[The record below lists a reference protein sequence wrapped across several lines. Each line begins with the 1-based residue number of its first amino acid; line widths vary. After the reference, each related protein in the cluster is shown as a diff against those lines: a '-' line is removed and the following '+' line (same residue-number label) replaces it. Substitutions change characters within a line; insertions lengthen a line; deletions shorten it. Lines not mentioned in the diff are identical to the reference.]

1 MDEKNIDNNQIK
13 ENEYKWK
20 ELLYTLFYEIK
31 SEILGCKIEID
42 EEEYMQ
48 NVKTI
53 TIENL
58 IKYIHDSI
66 QILIIKKIEDTKQ
79 QQKEEDEKF
88 YSWKYNDSKITKN
101 IKISNDLQALYE
113 NNIRFLEYK
122 ERKLMKKIFQDKL
135 RIDARENKIGEY
147 IEMENEFEEMKAKFK
162 YEDGRF
168 LKNDRKDNEIIII
181 RSENSN
187 LKKIINKL
195 EESIKKNNE
204 ILIAKDKIINNLKDE
219 IKILEKNKKKLEIK
233 NNINNSI
240 KEQYNLLNG
249 INININNGI
258 NSKNNTKNKINRHSN
273 NNSSIQSYKH
283 SNHINDESNI
293 STKEKMNI
301 TDRLRKIHSS
311 IKNIHFS
318 KNKKTKKRD
327 KKKDLLSTTR
337 NDSFER
343 TKDDFLK
350 KYFSGY
356 ATIKGT
362 KNINNNK
369 IKISNLPIN
378 NNKINLVNSSSIIP
392 FVNNRRNINNL
403 YSMKKIIGVGSINSS
418 RSTSKKQKFS
428 HNSGINYKSIS

>member
-1 MDEKNIDNNQIK
+1 MDEINIDRQIK

-42 EEEYMQ
+42 EDEYQQ
-48 NVKTI
+48 NVRTI

-79 QQKEEDEKF
+79 MQKEEDEKF
-88 YSWKYNDSKITKN
+88 YSFKYNDSKNRKN
-101 IKISNDLQALYE
+101 LNISNDLQYLYE
-113 NNIRFLEYK
+113 NNIKYLENK
-122 ERKLMKKIFQDKL
+122 ERKLITKMFQDKL
-135 RIDARENKIGEY
+135 RINAMENKIGEY
-147 IEMENEFEEMKAKFK
+147 MDMENDFEEMKAKFK

-195 EESIKKNNE
+195 EEQIKKNNE
-204 ILIAKDKIINNLKDE
+204 IQLSKDKIINNLKDE
-219 IKILEKNKKKLEIK
+219 IKMLENNKKKLEIK
-233 NNINNSI
+233 NNINNNI

-258 NSKNNTKNKINRHSN
+258 NSKNNTKNKNNKHSN
-273 NNSSIQSYKH
+273 NNSSIQSYKN
-283 SNHINDESNI
+283 SRLNDESNI
-293 STKEKMNI
+293 STKERMNI
-301 TDRLRKIHSS
+301 TDRIRKINSN
-311 IKNIHFS
+311 IKNLHFS
-318 KNKKTKKRD
+318 KNKKIKKRE

-356 ATIKGT
+356 STIKGT
-362 KNINNNK
+362 KNMNNNK

-378 NNKINLVNSSSIIP
+378 NNNKINLVHSSSIMP
-392 FVNNRRNINNL
+392 FVNSRRNINNL
-403 YSMKKIIGVGSINSS
+403 CSMKKIIGVGSINSNK
-418 RSTSKKQKFS
+418 STSKKKKLS
-428 HNSGINYKSIS
+428 HKSRINYKSIS

>member
-1 MDEKNIDNNQIK
+1 MDEINIDRQIK

-42 EEEYMQ
+42 EDEYQ
-48 NVKTI
+48 HNVKTI
-53 TIENL
+53 TIESL
-58 IKYIHDSI
+58 IKYIHDAI

-79 QQKEEDEKF
+79 MQKEEDDKF
-88 YSWKYNDSKITKN
+88 YSWKYNDSKIRKN
-101 IKISNDLQALYE
+101 INISNDLQNLYE
-113 NNIRFLEYK
+113 NNIRFLEFK
-122 ERKLMKKIFQDKL
+122 ERKLMKKMFQDKL
-135 RIDARENKIGEY
+135 RIDAMENKIGEY
-147 IEMENEFEEMKAKFK
+147 IDMENEFEEMKAKFK

-195 EESIKKNNE
+195 EENIKKNNE
-204 ILIAKDKIINNLKDE
+204 ILISKDKIINNLKEE

-240 KEQYNLLNG
+240 KEQYNLMNG

-258 NSKNNTKNKINRHSN
+258 NSKSNTKNRINKHSN
-273 NNSSIQSYKH
+273 NNSSIQSYRH

-293 STKEKMNI
+293 STKERMNI
-301 TDRLRKIHSS
+301 TDRIRKINSN
-311 IKNIHFS
+311 IKNLHFP
-318 KNKKTKKRD
+318 KNKKLQ

-356 ATIKGT
+356 VTIKGT

-378 NNKINLVNSSSIIP
+378 NNSKINLVNSSSIIP
-392 FVNNRRNINNL
+392 FVNSRRNINNL
-403 YSMKKIIGVGSINSS
+403 CSMKKIIGVGSINSS
-418 RSTSKKQKFS
+418 KSTSKKKKLS
-428 HNSGINYKSIS
+428 HNSGINYKSMS